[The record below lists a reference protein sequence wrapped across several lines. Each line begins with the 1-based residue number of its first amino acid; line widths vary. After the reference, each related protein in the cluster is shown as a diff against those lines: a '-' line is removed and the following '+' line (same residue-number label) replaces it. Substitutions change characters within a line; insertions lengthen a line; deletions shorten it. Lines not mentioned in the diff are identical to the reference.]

1 MASSD
6 PELEVQLSAQAL
18 EVLKRAREQRREERA
33 PDALRQRLLLRAL
46 EDKHPQD
53 GRLHAG
59 QLQSGQLQSGQLQ
72 SGQLQAGQPRIGVRS
87 EHSSAVPATELV
99 VVPQWTWR
107 STVQLLLAAACGVL
121 LLFGARRVLWSWL
134 DTGAP
139 RPEAARGGSS
149 AGERLL
155 DTALFRTPAPTLP
168 AGEAPSADAN
178 LFPEQPFSPRS
189 GAWQVRRWDNLGV
202 APTVPAVHDFT
213 EGALCIPLGAG
224 ERVLGGW
231 PWAASD
237 SVAPKGVPLA
247 PGRPY
252 RLYFKAWSQEPLPA
266 QLLIGVGHVRL
277 PFSAA
282 AGARVPVT
290 TEPQS
295 FVVDF
300 SSTNGDPSVGVA
312 FLATG
317 APEAEPTRVCVSD
330 MTLVER

>member
-1 MASSD
+1 
-6 PELEVQLSAQAL
+6 VQ
-18 EVLKRAREQRREERA
+18 
-33 PDALRQRLLLRAL
+33 
-46 EDKHPQD
+46 
-53 GRLHAG
+53 
-59 QLQSGQLQSGQLQ
+59 
-72 SGQLQAGQPRIGVRS
+72 S
-87 EHSSAVPATELV
+87 EHSPAVPATELV

-107 STVQLLLAAACGVL
+107 STVQLLLAAACAVL
-121 LLFGARRVLWSWL
+121 LLFGARRLLWNWL

-139 RPEAARGGSS
+139 RPEAAGGGSS
-149 AGERLL
+149 ASERLL
-155 DTALFRTPAPTLP
+155 DTPLFRTPAPTLP
-168 AGEAPSADAN
+168 AGEAPNADAN
-178 LFPEQPFSPRS
+178 LFPEQPFSSRS
-189 GAWQVRRWDNLGV
+189 DAWQVRRWDNLGV
-202 APTVPAVHDFT
+202 APTAPAAHDFAA
-213 EGALCIPLGAG
+213 GALCISLGPG

-252 RLYFKAWSQEPLPA
+252 RLYFRAWSQEPLPA

-300 SSTNGDPSVGVA
+300 SSKNGDPSVGVA

-317 APEAEPTRVCVSD
+317 APEAERTRVCVSD